1 MGRRI
6 AALLLFIAA
15 AAAAA
20 NDKPLV
26 TLNLVKSGMM
36 LLKTNNPGLYVP
48 APAVQTDV
56 DLRVRGMIL
65 RGEVTQRFRNPESEC
80 VEAIYAFPLPET
92 AAVDRLRMKIG
103 QRVIEGEIKERKAAE
118 QVYEQAKSE
127 GKHASLLSQER
138 PNLFTVAISNIG
150 AGEEVVVTIDYQQT
164 VDYKDGAFRFRF
176 PTTIGPRYIPGKE
189 VPVVASGTRWSV
201 DTDQVA
207 HASRVTPPV
216 NLPGEQRQ
224 NHLRLSVDLDSGVS
238 LSRVESPY
246 FKTDA
251 TTLSPSH
258 YLLSLTDAP
267 ADRDFELVWRPDLGS
282 APQSALFTEKDFALL
297 MLMPP
302 ARSISSARMPK
313 ESIFII
319 DTSGSMAG
327 PSLQS
332 AKKALLLALDR
343 LSPSDRFNVIE
354 FNSVTHTLFEHPRVA
369 GADVLA
375 NAKEWVNALQST
387 GGTEMLPALQA
398 ALLDPSPANDGV
410 VRQVIFMTDGDVGNE
425 SELFTLI
432 RTKLGR
438 SRLFTVGIGAAPNS
452 HFMRNAAR
460 FGRGTFTYIANVS
473 EVQEKMTALFEKLES
488 PVLTNVELRFDDPAA
503 EVWPQRVPD
512 LYAGE
517 PVVVAVK
524 FASPSG
530 RVILSGKSGGQ
541 EWNEVHSV
549 AATGV
554 DSGIGRLWGRMKIE
568 ALTDEPSDGTR
579 QKIIDLGLEH
589 HLVTQFTS
597 LVAVDVTPASSVSQ
611 RACETRA
618 VPVNLPAG
626 WGGMEGSLPQTA
638 TPAPLLLLAGAL
650 LMIVASWR
658 LVCALR

>member
-1 MGRRI
+1 
-6 AALLLFIAA
+6 
-15 AAAAA
+15 
-20 NDKPLV
+20 
-26 TLNLVKSGMM
+26 
-36 LLKTNNPGLYVP
+36 
-48 APAVQTDV
+48 
-56 DLRVRGMIL
+56 
-65 RGEVTQRFRNPESEC
+65 
-80 VEAIYAFPLPET
+80 
-92 AAVDRLRMKIG
+92 
-103 QRVIEGEIKERKAAE
+103 
-118 QVYEQAKSE
+118 
-127 GKHASLLSQER
+127 
-138 PNLFTVAISNIG
+138 
-150 AGEEVVVTIDYQQT
+150 
-164 VDYKDGAFRFRF
+164 
-176 PTTIGPRYIPGKE
+176 
-189 VPVVASGTRWSV
+189 
-201 DTDQVA
+201 
-207 HASRVTPPV
+207 
-216 NLPGEQRQ
+216 
-224 NHLRLSVDLDSGVS
+224 
-238 LSRVESPY
+238 
-246 FKTDA
+246 
-251 TTLSPSH
+251 
-258 YLLSLTDAP
+258 
-267 ADRDFELVWRPDLGS
+267 
-282 APQSALFTEKDFALL
+282 
-297 MLMPP
+297 
-302 ARSISSARMPK
+302 
-313 ESIFII
+313 
-319 DTSGSMAG
+319 
-327 PSLQS
+327 
-332 AKKALLLALDR
+332 LDR

-354 FNSVTHTLFEHPRVA
+354 FNSVTHTLFDHTQPA
-369 GADVLA
+369 AADVVA
-375 NAKEWVNALQST
+375 NAKEWVGDLQST

-398 ALLDPSPANDGV
+398 ALLDPSPANEGV
-410 VRQVIFMTDGDVGNE
+410 ARQVIFMTDGDVGNE

-530 RVILSGKSGGQ
+530 RVILSGRSGGQ

-626 WGGMEGSLPQTA
+626 WGGFEGSLPQTA
-638 TPAPLLLLAGAL
+638 TPAPLLLIAGAL